1 MSQVPPNVKGFNRS
15 VVSDYRANGGHFTGR
30 MAGRSVLIL
39 TTRGRRSGEPRS
51 VVLGYARTGD
61 RFVVIASGNG
71 APDDPAWYRN
81 VLASPDVIVEIEG
94 DRFEARASTLSGP
107 DRGRAAELVP
117 WFEQQQG
124 LTERQIPLVALD
136 RVG

>member
-1 MSQVPPNVKGFNRS
+1 
-15 VVSDYRANGGHFTGR
+15 

-81 VLASPDVIVEIEG
+81 VLASPDVTVEIEG